1 MSKIDCIFPPHFRAD
16 DNDEDSQAI
25 SNESP
30 VELLKTDESEQVDSD
45 ILEFMHGEFW
55 TKHLSNVSHTDTE
68 NKSGVNPFEMS
79 FVDNDDDDIFR
90 DIYNIFQNSRHDL
103 ENKSNDSSLMV
114 VNEQDLDEPAETV
127 VPRPGF
133 SVHFDKNLY
142 GPEGVY
148 YHDSQTRGKQQVDTD
163 QFVCSP
169 IDVLAITHDER
180 EKSDFGLLL
189 SIKNRVGK
197 KHELSIP
204 MHFLYSGDNLIKE
217 LLNLGVKISPK
228 ARQLLID
235 YLDSRNPERRVLAA
249 TTTGWHCDNMVFVL
263 PNKIIGDRDVRFQ
276 SESLHVEEFRQT
288 GTFEQWRDEIAKY
301 CSGNPMLILSISATL
316 ASPMLKLVNMNQGG
330 LHFFGDSSIGKTTAL
345 LMASSCWSD
354 AKFMRT
360 WRATA
365 NGIEGAAALVNDNTL
380 ILDEISEADP
390 RDVGEIVYSVGNG
403 VGKIRS
409 NRYGNS
415 RPVKNWR
422 VMLLS
427 SGERTLSTTMAE
439 GGKHVKT
446 GQEVRLIDI
455 PCQREYGLFDTLHGF
470 QSGRELADALKA
482 NATLHHGHAGP
493 QFLEK
498 LIADDRDY
506 AKELEQIAARS
517 DFKSEISVEGRAA
530 KIFALIALAGELA
543 IEWNIVPWISGE
555 ALDAAALA
563 FKLWREN
570 RGEGKTETQQIL
582 ERILDFISKY
592 ADSCFSEL
600 DNPNNST
607 YVRERA
613 GWWRKNTNSDQRVYL
628 FTSAGLQK
636 AASGFDVSR
645 ISQALKES
653 DWLVEHDLD
662 KRSKKIRVEGQPTNL
677 YAVLPRDFD

>member
-1 MSKIDCIFPPHFRAD
+1 MSKIDCIFPPHLRAD
-16 DNDEDSQAI
+16 DDDEDSQTI

-30 VELLKTDESEQVDSD
+30 VELLEADESEVDSD
-45 ILEFMHGEFW
+45 ISDFW
-55 TKHLSNVSHTDTE
+55 TTRGFSNVSHTDTE
-68 NKSGVNPFEMS
+68 NNSGMNPFEMS
-79 FVDNDDDDIFR
+79 FSDENDDDAFPY
-90 DIYNIFQNSRHDL
+90 IYDIFQNSRHDL
-103 ENKSNDSSLMV
+103 ENKAVD
-114 VNEQDLDEPAETV
+114 EQDLDEPDKTD

-133 SVHFDKNLY
+133 SVHFGENPY
-142 GPEGVY
+142 GDEGVY
-148 YHDSQTRGKQQVDTD
+148 YHGFKTLGKQQVDMD

-169 IDVLAITHDER
+169 IEVLAITHDER

-189 SIKNRVGK
+189 LIKNRVGK

-204 MHFLYSGDNLIKE
+204 MHFLHSGENLIKE
-217 LLNLGVKISPK
+217 FLNLGVKVNPK
-228 ARQLLID
+228 ARPLLIE
-235 YLDSRNPERRVLAA
+235 YLNDQNPSKTMLAA
-249 TTTGWHCDNMVFVL
+249 TTTGWHLNNTAFVL
-263 PNKIIGDRDVRFQ
+263 PNMIIGTQDVRFQ
-276 SESLHVEEFRQT
+276 SESLHSVNFSQT
-288 GTFEQWRDEIAKY
+288 GTFEGWRDGVGAY
-301 CSGNPMLILSISATL
+301 GTDNPMLILGLSATL
-316 ASPMLKLVNMNQGG
+316 ASPMLKLVNMHQGG
-330 LHFFGDSSIGKTTAL
+330 LHFVGDSSIGKTTAL

-365 NGIEGAAALVNDNTL
+365 NGIEGAAALANDNTL

-390 RDVGEIVYSVGNG
+390 REVGEIVYSVGNG
-403 VGKIRS
+403 TGKSRA
-409 NRYGNS
+409 NRHGNS

-439 GGKHVKT
+439 GGKHAKV
-446 GQEVRLIDI
+446 GQEVRLLDI
-455 PCQREYGLFDTLHGF
+455 PCKREYGLFDTLHEF

-493 QFLEK
+493 LFLEK

-517 DFKSEISVEGRAA
+517 EFQSGTGVEGRAA

-543 IEWNIVPWISGE
+543 IEWNIVPWRSGE
-555 ALDAAALA
+555 ALDAAGLA

-582 ERILDFISKY
+582 ERILDFISRY
-592 ADSCFSEL
+592 ADSCFSEI
-600 DNPNNST
+600 DNPNDST

-613 GWWRKNTNSDQRVYL
+613 GWWRKNTNSDQRIYL

-636 AASGFDVSR
+636 AASGSDLKR

-653 DWLVEHDLD
+653 GWLFANDPNRLT
-662 KRSKKIRVEGQPTNL
+662 KKTRVEGQPMNL
-677 YAVLPRDFD
+677 YAVLPRDLD